1 MRETSMIPTTQAKAA
16 PAARRPI
23 RVLIV
28 DDSALVR
35 SLLTDIL
42 KAAPGIEVVGVAA
55 DAHAAREKIK
65 QLNPDVLTL
74 DVEMPKMDGITF
86 LRNLMRL
93 RPMPVVMVSSLTERG
108 ADVTLDALALGA
120 VDYLSKPKIDLAA
133 TLKDYAE
140 ELIEKVR
147 TAARASVRALDP
159 RQARAPPGV
168 VGPAHSAD
176 AVLPKAPPRGRT
188 LRTTDRVIAIGAS
201 TGGTEAIKEVLMR
214 LPPDSPGVVIAQHI
228 PKAFS
233 APFARRMNDCC
244 PMSVCEAQD
253 GQHVLAGH
261 AYVAPGDRHLM
272 LVRDGTRYV
281 CRLDDGVP
289 VNRHKPSVDV
299 LFRSVAQ
306 NAGRNAIGALLTGMG
321 KDGARGLKEMLDS
334 GSRTIAQDEAT
345 SVVWGMPGEAVALGA
360 AEHVV
365 ALESVAGKILA
376 LADAMDITREA
387 KALGGGDP

>member
-1 MRETSMIPTTQAKAA
+1 MIPIAQSPAA
-16 PAARRPI
+16 PPGRRPI

-42 KAAPGIEVVGVAA
+42 KAAAGIEVVGVAA

-159 RQARAPPGV
+159 RQPPRPAAA

-176 AVLPKAPPRGRT
+176 AVLPKVSPRNRP

-233 APFARRMNDCC
+233 SPFARRMNDCC
-244 PMSVCEAQD
+244 PMSVCEAED

-261 AYVAPGDRHLM
+261 AYIAPGDRHLM
-272 LVRDGTRYV
+272 LVRDGARYV

-306 NAGRNAIGALLTGMG
+306 NAGRNAIGVLLTGMG
-321 KDGARGLKEMLDS
+321 KDGARGMKEMLDS
-334 GSRTIAQDEAT
+334 GSRTIAQDEAS
-345 SVVWGMPGEAVALGA
+345 SVVWGMPGEAVSLGA

-365 ALESVAGKILA
+365 TLESIAGKILA
-376 LADAMDITREA
+376 LAETMDITREA
-387 KALGGGDP
+387 RALGGGDP